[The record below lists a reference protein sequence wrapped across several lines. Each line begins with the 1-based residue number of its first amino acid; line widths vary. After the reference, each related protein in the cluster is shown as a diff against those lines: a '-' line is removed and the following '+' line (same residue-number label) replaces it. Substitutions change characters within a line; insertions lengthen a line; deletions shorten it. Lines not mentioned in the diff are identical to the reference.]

1 MMALQNLV
9 VLVVV
14 LASSIYAVWALMPS
28 VWRRAL
34 ATQLLRL
41 LTGRNP
47 AWLRSK
53 IEHAAAAG
61 SGCGGCGGCDKAVAP
76 KPAAHT
82 ASRAAPAQVVR
93 FHPQRKT

>member
-1 MMALQNLV
+1 MVALQNMV
-9 VLVVV
+9 VLMVV
-14 LASSIYAVWALMPS
+14 LGSSVYAVWALMPS

-41 LTGRNP
+41 LPFRSP
-47 AWLRSK
+47 AWLRTM
-53 IEHAAAAG
+53 HQQTAAAG
-61 SGCGGCGGCDKAVAP
+61 SGCGGSGGCDKAVAP

-82 ASRAAPAQVVR
+82 ASRPAPMQVVR